1 MKDSRDFTRRKR
13 KFLYPYCTVNIRREI
28 RLGSNRKAEKNQGKG
43 CNNPIL
49 SPCCCCYCLFR
60 VRLPRVTDFDRE
72 IVGRSILTFQI
83 LEDLEW
89 NDRERCAETRRRTIF
104 YHDRLSGCQVKFLF
118 VFVFG
123 KGNARRLKRNG
134 AEIRARGKRDLVGRI
149 KVPCPMQIRSARV
162 GFDGT
167 WRDCGHRLPTA
178 RLISSRYVV
187 VAVTQARNSRE
198 LLEIHRTSRPATRD
212 PLYTTVSVQS
222 RWTFVSTKLKT
233 RFRLRFR
240 EIQARL
246 NHSGAG
252 RKFLTRRWRNRQ
264 NSTSSG

>member
-1 MKDSRDFTRRKR
+1 MERSRALRRN
-13 KFLYPYCTVNIRREI
+13 T
-28 RLGSNRKAEKNQGKG
+28 EKND
-43 CNNPIL
+43 L
-49 SPCCCCYCLFR
+49 
-60 VRLPRVTDFDRE
+60 LPWSVIGVPSE
-72 IVGRSILTFQI
+72 IFIRIRI
-83 LEDLEW
+83 WE
-89 NDRERCAETRRRTIF
+89 RERTAVEAER
-104 YHDRLSGCQVKFLF
+104 SGDQS
-118 VFVFG
+118 
-123 KGNARRLKRNG
+123 
-134 AEIRARGKRDLVGRI
+134 EGKRDLVGRI

-264 NSTSSG
+264 SSTSSG